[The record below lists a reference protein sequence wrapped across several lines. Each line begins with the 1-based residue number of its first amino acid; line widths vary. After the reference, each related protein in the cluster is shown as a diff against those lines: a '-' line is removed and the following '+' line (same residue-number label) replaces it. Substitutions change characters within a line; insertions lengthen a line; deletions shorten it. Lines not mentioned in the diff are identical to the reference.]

1 MNLMSGQNDD
11 NSLLKMAGVMAA
23 ALTGGYMLWNKLRTK
38 SPDELEQEALDLLE
52 EADNPYSESD
62 LAKMRKAHQML
73 EEVQTLRFYERMQ
86 QRGLPV
92 ERKSEQAV
100 LDMIRHSSYSG
111 DGNWEKYQEA
121 FNRFVAQTR
130 QDQERLRPP
139 GMSQLSRCDFCGDV
153 GYNICPTCAGTGR
166 NRLMP
171 SPNYTGN
178 RAVDELISLRYQNDS
193 VCRHCNGSG
202 QLICRFCPP
211 AASGRR

>member
-1 MNLMSGQNDD
+1 MSGQNDD

-23 ALTGGYMLWNKLRTK
+23 ALTGGYMLWNKLRTR
-38 SPDELEQEALDLLE
+38 SPDELEQEALDLLK
-52 EADNPYSESD
+52 EADNPYSQSD

-73 EEVQTLRFYERMQ
+73 EEVQALRFYERMQ

-92 ERKSEQAV
+92 DRKSEQAV

-111 DGNWEKYQEA
+111 D
-121 FNRFVAQTR
+121 
-130 QDQERLRPP
+130 
-139 GMSQLSRCDFCGDV
+139 FCGGA
-153 GYNICPTCAGTGR
+153 GYTLCPTCAGTGR

-202 QLICRFCPP
+202 QLICRFCTA
-211 AASGRR
+211 AASG